1 MAAFAK
7 HWPAQEHAGNVVV
20 LTSTN
25 PLVDWA
31 DLFDGDLVETRL
43 VRACA
48 AWLRAS
54 NNPTQV
60 L

>member
-25 PLVDWA
+25 PLT

>member
-1 MAAFAK
+1 MGKGGVNLAVGRDVDMAVDAR
-7 HWPAQEHAGNVVV
+7 PGRQD
-20 LTSTN
+20 
-25 PLVDWA
+25 DWA
-31 DLFDGDLVETRL
+31 DLFDGD
-43 VRACA
+43 ACA